1 MDLDALIQRAKAN
14 DQSAF
19 DVIYRTY
26 HPKMVRIC
34 TNIVK
39 EDREAVEDLVHDAF
53 VMAFVSLGSL
63 KDNSKF
69 NEWLTSI
76 VRNVALKH
84 IEQRVWVQIKRL
96 SD

>member
-63 KDNSKF
+63 KDN
-69 NEWLTSI
+69 
-76 VRNVALKH
+76 RN
-84 IEQRVWVQIKRL
+84 
-96 SD
+96 SMSG